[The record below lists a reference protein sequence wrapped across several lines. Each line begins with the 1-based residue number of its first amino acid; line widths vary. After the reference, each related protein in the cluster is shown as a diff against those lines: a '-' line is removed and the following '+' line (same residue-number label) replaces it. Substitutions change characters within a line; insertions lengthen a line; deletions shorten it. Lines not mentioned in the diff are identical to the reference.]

1 MLYEKRYS
9 KKQYKTV
16 QDKYKWQPWWGK
28 MARLRADNPAWT
40 TRQLGEAIGKARSI
54 VSVIERHQLYIERLR
69 SIISRRT
76 NAAIKVTLIDKDK

>member
-1 MLYEKRYS
+1 MIYEGRYS

-28 MARLRADNPAWT
+28 MARLRADNPEWT
-40 TRQLGEAIGKARSI
+40 TKQLGEAVGKVSST
-54 VSVIERHQLYIERLR
+54 VSVIERHPLYIERLR

-76 NAAIKVTLIDKDK
+76 NAAAKLALIDIDM

>member
-28 MARLRADNPAWT
+28 MARLRADNPSWT
-40 TRQLGEAIGKARSI
+40 IKQLGEAVGKVRSI
-54 VSVIERHQLYIERLR
+54 VSVIERHPLYIERLR

-76 NAAIKVTLIDKDK
+76 NAAIKISLIDKDM